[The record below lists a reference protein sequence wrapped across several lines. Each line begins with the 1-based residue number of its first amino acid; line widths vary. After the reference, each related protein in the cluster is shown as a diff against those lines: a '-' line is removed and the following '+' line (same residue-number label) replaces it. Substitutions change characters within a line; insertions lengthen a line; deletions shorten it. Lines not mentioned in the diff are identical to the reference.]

1 MTDLWRQHLGHDGR
15 VRIRLRLLSP
25 GEGGRDRALQTGFK
39 AEWLLPGDERPA
51 AAPIDLVGGRRSL
64 RPGDEARV
72 VAHPLEPERW
82 HDLAP
87 GTAVDLHWSPGRRLG
102 LGVVEA
108 VEAVPDHPVPPR
120 AAEPDPRLAALARR
134 SGGRQGKPHPSR
146 RLRRAS

>member
-1 MTDLWRQHLGHDGR
+1 VTDRWRQQLGHDGR

-39 AEWLLPGDERPA
+39 AEWLLPDDERPA

-64 RPGDEARV
+64 RPGDEAVV

-82 HDLAP
+82 HDLAV
-87 GTAVDLHWSPGRRLG
+87 GTSIDLFWSRGRRLG
-102 LGVVEA
+102 VGVVEA
-108 VEAVPDHPVPPR
+108 VEDVPDHPVPPR
-120 AAEPDPRLAALARR
+120 PVDLDPHLAALARR
-134 SGGRQGKPHPSR
+134 APGRRGRPHPGR